1 MQRGY
6 KEILLERDWQIVS
19 DTEREYMSRP
29 TNEEM
34 ALRSICKIRG
44 QELYQTLSLNI
55 PGVIRL
61 YKNEPN
67 LSNR

>member
-19 DTEREYMSRP
+19 DTEREYMSRR

-44 QELYQTLSLNI
+44 QEL
-55 PGVIRL
+55 
-61 YKNEPN
+61 
-67 LSNR
+67 